1 MSLSNEEIEQE
12 RAKFEAWAAADPRTS
27 WGAEVCDFFRLGG
40 KE

>member
-27 WGAEVCDFFRLGG
+27 WGA
-40 KE
+40 